1 MVVKLSFN
9 TVGFFYSNAMTTFNM
24 RTPEMVA
31 MGAMVLAISMIHR
44 GDCLTGFHFEDN
56 LSKERSTP
64 ENGNLTF
71 TIPKS
76 DYYG

>member
-1 MVVKLSFN
+1 
-9 TVGFFYSNAMTTFNM
+9 
-24 RTPEMVA
+24 MVA
-31 MGAMVLAISMIHR
+31 MRAMVLAISMINR

-56 LSKERSTP
+56 LSKERNTP

>member
-1 MVVKLSFN
+1 
-9 TVGFFYSNAMTTFNM
+9 MTTFNM

-31 MGAMVLAISMIHR
+31 MGAMVLAISMINR

-56 LSKERSTP
+56 LSKERNTP

>member
-1 MVVKLSFN
+1 
-9 TVGFFYSNAMTTFNM
+9 MTTFNM

-31 MGAMVLAISMIHR
+31 MGAMVLTISMIHR
-44 GDCLTGFHFEDN
+44 GDCLTGFQFEDN
-56 LSKERSTP
+56 LSKERNTP